1 MALFFFAV
9 WRALKE
15 HSYFIIGKFEI
26 LSPVGFG
33 VFCALLAFRAC
44 VGGTRIQTA
53 CFEMRDAVEI
63 RFACG
68 AGGARWVYKK
78 AIRALGGAKR

>member
-44 VGGTRIQTA
+44 VGGTTPSQNNAGIKYKFLR
-53 CFEMRDAVEI
+53 FFFDAKTTHNCVL
-63 RFACG
+63 APCS
-68 AGGARWVYKK
+68 
-78 AIRALGGAKR
+78 AILDVTTT